1 MEINEFVQN
10 FASLFD
16 ETEASEFSAET
27 NFREIEEWS
36 SFTVLSVIAMVDAEY
51 KVKISGDEIR
61 VAQTILDVYN
71 IVKSKM

>member
-16 ETEASEFSAET
+16 ETEASEFTAKT
-27 NFREIEEWS
+27 NFREIDEWS
-36 SFTVLSVIAMVDAEY
+36 SFLVLSIIAMVDAEY

-61 VAQTILDVYN
+61 TAQTILDIYN
-71 IVKSKM
+71 LVKSKI